1 MSDKN
6 FIFKNK
12 LFKGG
17 NTNMKMGVREICDVV
32 LKAKAATTIGNHT
45 FKAGE
50 PVIYFD
56 TLKTSTLE
64 GQATTVYAQGGKG
77 NARLLAWEGER
88 TLTFT
93 MEDALIS
100 PKSFAI
106 LSGADLMHADDGKEV
121 TAHATYQVEVKT
133 DDTIVVKGKV
143 AQKADNTYEDVYV
156 MLLDGN
162 GEMSGVPVKV
172 NDIADF
178 EYDTNDDGEDITTIT
193 INGTTTEGTTTPAK
207 LFLVGDVVFV
217 DFYKTYKGDA
227 VEITISADKFAG
239 YYYLEASTLFR
250 RESDG
255 VDLPA
260 EFIIP
265 KAKIQSAFTFTMA
278 SSGDPSTFTFTMD
291 ALPDYTKFNKTK
303 KVLCAIQVL
312 EADDNFDLTAE
323 DVEDTRTYTRQAYDV
338 DNKPESKTNAYVG
351 YTTKSGK
358 TYKDTDGK
366 TATAGE

>member
-1 MSDKN
+1 
-6 FIFKNK
+6 
-12 LFKGG
+12 
-17 NTNMKMGVREICDVV
+17 MKMGVREICDVV
-32 LKAKAATTIGNHT
+32 LKAKANTTIGNHT

-106 LSGADLMHADDGKEV
+106 LSGADLMHAGDQKTV
-121 TAHATYQVEVKT
+121 IAHATQQVQLIKDGE
-133 DDTIVVKGKV
+133 IVVD
-143 AQKADNTYEDVYV
+143 AEIATNADIYV
-156 MLLDGN
+156 MLLDSN
-162 GEMSGVPVKV
+162 GEMSGVPVK
-172 NDIADF
+172 IA
-178 EYDTNDDGEDITTIT
+178 ENKATAANGKTTIT
-193 INGTTTEGTTTPAK
+193 SD
-207 LFLVGDVVFV
+207 LFKNGDVVFV
-217 DFYKTYKGDA
+217 DFYKEYTSDA

-250 RESDG
+250 READG
-255 VDLPA
+255 IDLPA

-291 ALPDYTKFNKTK
+291 ALPDYTKFNPTK

-312 EADDNFDLTAE
+312 EADDNFDLTSSDNE
-323 DVEDTRTYTRQAYDV
+323 NGEVTYTRTTYDV
-338 DNKPESKTNAYVG
+338 DKKGNYIG
-351 YTTKSGK
+351 YTKGDK
-358 TYKDTDGK
+358 TYRDTDGK
-366 TATAGE
+366 TSVTNE

>member
-1 MSDKN
+1 
-6 FIFKNK
+6 
-12 LFKGG
+12 
-17 NTNMKMGVREICDVV
+17 MKMGVREICDVV

-106 LSGADLMHADDGKEV
+106 LSGANLMHADTDKKV
-121 TAHATYQVEVKT
+121 IAHATQQVVVAA
-133 DDTIVVKGKV
+133 DNTIVVD
-143 AQKADNTYEDVYV
+143 AEIAADTDVYV

-172 NDIADF
+172 
-178 EYDTNDDGEDITTIT
+178 DTKTEGVKIEAAEGKTTIT
-193 INGTTTEGTTTPAK
+193 AESG
-207 LFLVGDVVFV
+207 LFLKDDTVFV
-217 DFYKTYKGDA
+217 DFYKEYTSDA
-227 VEITISADKFAG
+227 IEITISADKFAG

-255 VDLPA
+255 MDLPA

-291 ALPDYTKFNKTK
+291 ALPDYTKFNSTK

-312 EADDNFDLTAE
+312 DADDNYDIVDKE
-323 DVEDTRTYTRQAYDV
+323 DNGTVEYERVIYDV
-338 DNKPESKTNAYVG
+338 DGTAAKNKDAKYISGTKNK
-351 YTTKSGK
+351 YTTND
-358 TYKDTDGK
+358 TAYKDPT
-366 TATAGE
+366 TGE

>member
-1 MSDKN
+1 
-6 FIFKNK
+6 
-12 LFKGG
+12 
-17 NTNMKMGVREICDVV
+17 MKMGVREICDVV
-32 LKAKAATTIGNHT
+32 LKAKANTTVGNHT

-64 GQATTVYAQGGKG
+64 GQATTVYAQGGRG
-77 NARLLAWEGER
+77 NSRLLAWEGER

-106 LSGADLMHADDGKEV
+106 LSGADLMHADEGKVV
-121 TAHATYQVEVKT
+121 TAHATAQIELKK
-133 DDTIVVKGKV
+133 DGEIEFGAV
-143 AQKADNTYEDVYV
+143 AALNTDVYV
-156 MLLDGN
+156 MLLDSN
-162 GEMSGVPVKV
+162 GEMSGVPVKIKSSE
-172 NDIADF
+172 IAYGHYESDAWKA
-178 EYDTNDDGEDITTIT
+178 DTA
-193 INGTTTEGTTTPAK
+193 TTTAIPATATHTRITNT
-207 LFLVGDVVFV
+207 LFKAGDVVFV
-217 DFYKTYKGDA
+217 DFYKEYTSDA
-227 VEITISADKFAG
+227 VEITVSADKFAG

-250 RESDG
+250 REVDG

-291 ALPDYTKFNKTK
+291 ALPDYTKFNKEK

-312 EADDNFDLTAE
+312 EADDNYDVKAE
-323 DVEDTRTYTRQAYDV
+323 EGENGDVTYTRATYND
-338 DNKPESKTNAYVG
+338 DKKPYMIANGKYQTANDAQVG
-351 YTTKSGK
+351 
-358 TYKDTDGK
+358 
-366 TATAGE
+366 E

>member
-1 MSDKN
+1 
-6 FIFKNK
+6 
-12 LFKGG
+12 
-17 NTNMKMGVREICDVV
+17 MKMGVREICDVV
-32 LKAKAATTIGNHT
+32 LKAKANTTIGNHT

-64 GQATTVYAQGGKG
+64 GQATTVYAQGGRG
-77 NARLLAWEGER
+77 NSRLLAWEGER

-106 LSGADLMHADDGKEV
+106 LSGADLMHADADKIV
-121 TAHATYQVEVKT
+121 TAHATQQKVLEKN
-133 DDTIVVKGKV
+133 DESVVNAKV
-143 AQKADNTYEDVYV
+143 ASKGEGKYEDIYV
-156 MLLDGN
+156 MLLDSN

-172 NDIADF
+172 NDIANINVAD
-178 EYDTNDDGEDITTIT
+178 EKTTIAFT
-193 INGTTTEGTTTPAK
+193 DAGKG
-207 LFLVGDVVFV
+207 LFKEEDVVFV
-217 DFYKTYKGDA
+217 DFYKTYPTDA
-227 VEITISADKFAG
+227 VEITVSADKFAG

-250 RESDG
+250 READG

-291 ALPDYTKFNKTK
+291 ALPDYTKFNKEK

-312 EADDNFDLTAE
+312 EADDNYDIVGE
-323 DVEDTRTYTRQAYDV
+323 VEDNGDVTYERVIYNVDGTILGNEKAQYIGTNKYRQTSD
-338 DNKPESKTNAYVG
+338 DTPEIKN
-351 YTTKSGK
+351 
-358 TYKDTDGK
+358 
-366 TATAGE
+366 

>member
-1 MSDKN
+1 
-6 FIFKNK
+6 
-12 LFKGG
+12 
-17 NTNMKMGVREICDVV
+17 MKMGVREICDVV
-32 LKAKAATTIGNHT
+32 LKAKANTTIGNHT

-106 LSGADLMHADDGKEV
+106 LSGADLMHADGTNNV
-121 TAHATYQVEVKT
+121 VIAHATAQVQLTEADITAKKLT
-133 DDTIVVKGKV
+133 LKDEKGNVIK
-143 AQKADNTYEDVYV
+143 ASANGKADTYI
-156 MLLDGN
+156 MLLDTN
-162 GEMSGVPVKV
+162 GEMSGVPVKATV
-172 NDIADF
+172 G
-178 EYDTNDDGEDITTIT
+178 TDGSIELAE
-193 INGTTTEGTTTPAK
+193 N
-207 LFLVGDVVFV
+207 LFLKDDVVFV
-217 DFYKTYKGDA
+217 DFYKEYETDA

-250 RESDG
+250 REVDG

-291 ALPDYTKFNKTK
+291 AFPDYTRFDDTK
-303 KVLCAIQVL
+303 KVLAAIQVIT
-312 EADDNFDLTAE
+312 ENTVVNGATERVNTPAGYKPDTTTPKE
-323 DVEDTRTYTRQAYDV
+323 D
-338 DNKPESKTNAYVG
+338 
-351 YTTKSGK
+351 
-358 TYKDTDGK
+358 
-366 TATAGE
+366 

>member
-1 MSDKN
+1 
-6 FIFKNK
+6 
-12 LFKGG
+12 
-17 NTNMKMGVREICDVV
+17 MKMGVREICDVV
-32 LKAKAATTIGNHT
+32 LKAKANTTIGNHI

-106 LSGADLMHADDGKEV
+106 LSGADLMHADGASNKV
-121 TAHATYQVEVKT
+121 IAHATAQVQLTET
-133 DDTIVVKGKV
+133 DITNKKLTLKDEKGNVIK
-143 AQKADNTYEDVYV
+143 ASANGKADTYI
-156 MLLDGN
+156 MLLDTN
-162 GEMSGVPVKV
+162 GEMAGVPVKAAV
-172 NDIADF
+172 DTDGSITLAD
-178 EYDTNDDGEDITTIT
+178 G
-193 INGTTTEGTTTPAK
+193 
-207 LFLVGDVVFV
+207 LFLKDDVVFV
-217 DFYKTYKGDA
+217 DFYKEYETDA

-250 RESDG
+250 REVDG

-291 ALPDYTKFNKTK
+291 ALPDYTKFNPTK

-312 EADDNFDLTAE
+312 EADDNFELTSTEAE
-323 DVEDTRTYTRQAYDV
+323 GEVTYTRATYNEDQ
-338 DNKPESKTNAYVG
+338 KPYMVKN
-351 YTTKSGK
+351 GK
-358 TYKDTDGK
+358 YQ
-366 TATAGE
+366 TANDDPAGE

>member
-1 MSDKN
+1 
-6 FIFKNK
+6 
-12 LFKGG
+12 
-17 NTNMKMGVREICDVV
+17 MKMGVREICDVV
-32 LKAKAATTIGNHT
+32 LKAKANTTIGNHT
-45 FKAGE
+45 FQKGE

-106 LSGADLMHADDGKEV
+106 LSGADLMHADGEEKKV
-121 TAHATYQVEVKT
+121 IAHASYQGIVKAT
-133 DDTIVVKGKV
+133 GESTSATHTITVTKEDGTAYAISKDALADT
-143 AQKADNTYEDVYV
+143 YV
-156 MLLDGN
+156 MLLDEN
-162 GEMSGVPVKV
+162 GEMSGVPVK
-172 NDIADF
+172 IAK
-178 EYDTNDDGEDITTIT
+178 EKITGNVIT
-193 INGTTTEGTTTPAK
+193 LDKA
-207 LFLVGDVVFV
+207 LFLEGDVVFV
-217 DFYKTYKGDA
+217 DFYHEYTEDA
-227 VEITISADKFAG
+227 VEISISADKFAG

-291 ALPDYTKFNKTK
+291 ALPDYTKFNPTK

-312 EADDNFDLTAE
+312 EADDNFDLTSVNS
-323 DVEDTRTYTRQAYDV
+323 DNGDTTYQRVTYNV
-338 DNKPESKTNAYVG
+338 DGENNEKAVYVG
-351 YTTKSGK
+351 TNKYRQTSN
-358 TYKDTDGK
+358 DTP
-366 TATAGE
+366 TLEA

>member
-1 MSDKN
+1 
-6 FIFKNK
+6 
-12 LFKGG
+12 
-17 NTNMKMGVREICDVV
+17 MKVGVREICDVV
-32 LKAKAATTIGNHT
+32 LKAKANTTIGNHT
-45 FKAGE
+45 FKKGE

-64 GQATTVYAQGGKG
+64 GAATTVYAQGGRG

-100 PKSFAI
+100 TKGLAI
-106 LSGADLMHADDGKEV
+106 LTGADLIHADNEGGKGKSV
-121 TAHATYQVEVKT
+121 IAHATQQVQLEA
-133 DDTIVVKGKV
+133 DDTIIVDSKIAAGT
-143 AQKADNTYEDVYV
+143 DIYV

-162 GEMSGVPVKV
+162 GEMSGVPVK
-172 NDIADF
+172 IARGTEDANV
-178 EYDTNDDGEDITTIT
+178 TVADGKTTIKA
-193 INGTTTEGTTTPAK
+193 TEG
-207 LFLVGDVVFV
+207 LFKAEDVVFV
-217 DFYKTYKGDA
+217 DFYKEYKTDA
-227 VEITISADKFAG
+227 VEITITADKFAG

-291 ALPDYTKFNKTK
+291 ALPDYTKFNPTK
-303 KVLCAIQVL
+303 KVLCVIQVL
-312 EADDNFDLTAE
+312 DADDNYDLTSTDE
-323 DVEDTRTYTRQAYDV
+323 DGTITYQRVIYNENKNGVYAGYEGTDAKGNKISYRQTSTDKPPVTVE
-338 DNKPESKTNAYVG
+338 
-351 YTTKSGK
+351 
-358 TYKDTDGK
+358 
-366 TATAGE
+366 GE

>member
-1 MSDKN
+1 
-6 FIFKNK
+6 
-12 LFKGG
+12 
-17 NTNMKMGVREICDVV
+17 MKMGVREICDVV
-32 LKAKAATTIGNHT
+32 LKAKANTTIGNHT

-64 GQATTVYAQGGKG
+64 GAATTVYAQGGRG
-77 NARLLAWEGER
+77 NSRLLAWEGER

-106 LSGADLMHADDGKEV
+106 LSGADLMHADENKTV
-121 TAHATYQVEVKT
+121 TAHATTQVELK
-133 DDTIVVKGKV
+133 DDGEFEFGAV
-143 AQKADNTYEDVYV
+143 AALNTEIYV
-156 MLLDGN
+156 MLLDSN

-172 NDIADF
+172 
-178 EYDTNDDGEDITTIT
+178 TDGITYGHYASGAWVEDEVPEKGTIPTTATHTKIE
-193 INGTTTEGTTTPAK
+193 NE
-207 LFLVGDVVFV
+207 LFKAGDVVFV
-217 DFYKTYKGDA
+217 DFYKEYKSDA
-227 VEITISADKFAG
+227 VEITVSADKFAG

-291 ALPDYTKFNKTK
+291 ALPDYTKFNPTK

-312 EADDNFDLTAE
+312 DADDNFDIVDTE
-323 DVEDTRTYTRQAYDV
+323 DEGTITYERRQYDV
-338 DNKPESKTNAYVG
+338 NTEGKYIG
-351 YTTKSGK
+351 YTTSKGK
-358 TYKDTDGK
+358 NYKDTDGN
-366 TATAGE
+366 TVAEGN

>member
-1 MSDKN
+1 
-6 FIFKNK
+6 
-12 LFKGG
+12 
-17 NTNMKMGVREICDVV
+17 MKMGVREICDVV

-45 FKAGE
+45 FQKGE

-77 NARLLAWEGER
+77 NSRLLAWEGER

-106 LSGADLMHADDGKEV
+106 LSGADLMHADDTKTVVAHASQQIEV
-121 TAHATYQVEVKT
+121 TKDGE
-133 DDTIVVKGKV
+133 IVVDSKIST
-143 AQKADNTYEDVYV
+143 KAGADVYV

-162 GEMSGVPVKV
+162 GEMSGVPVK
-172 NDIADF
+172 IAA
-178 EYDTNDDGEDITTIT
+178 TAITADESKSTIT
-193 INGTTTEGTTTPAK
+193 SD
-207 LFLVGDVVFV
+207 LFKANDVVFV
-217 DFYKTYKGDA
+217 DFYKEYQDNA

-291 ALPDYTKFNKTK
+291 ALPDYTKFDPTK

-312 EADDNFDLTAE
+312 EADDNFDLTSVDTE
-323 DVEDTRTYTRQAYDV
+323 EGTVEYKRVQYDKDTTGNYI
-338 DNKPESKTNAYVG
+338 G
-351 YTTKSGK
+351 YTKNGK
-358 TYKDTDGK
+358 TYKDTDGSSVK
-366 TATAGE
+366 AGE

>member
-1 MSDKN
+1 M
-6 FIFKNK
+6 K
-12 LFKGG
+12 L
-17 NTNMKMGVREICDVV
+17 GVREICDVV

-64 GQATTVYAQGGKG
+64 GAATTVYAQGGRG
-77 NARLLAWEGER
+77 NSRLLAWEGER

-106 LSGADLMHADDGKEV
+106 LSGAGLMHADTTQKV
-121 TAHATYQVEVKT
+121 IAHTTNQVQLTAEDITNKKLVIKDEHGNV
-133 DDTIVVKGKV
+133 I
-143 AQKADNTYEDVYV
+143 KASQNAEASAYI

-162 GEMSGVPVKV
+162 GEMSGVPVKSKV
-172 NDIADF
+172 D
-178 EYDTNDDGEDITTIT
+178 
-193 INGTTTEGTTTPAK
+193 TEGAIELEDG
-207 LFLVGDVVFV
+207 LFIAGDVVLV
-217 DFYKTYKGDA
+217 DFYKEYESDA

-250 RESDG
+250 READG

-291 ALPDYTKFNKTK
+291 ALPDYTKFNKEK

-312 EADDNFDLTAE
+312 EADDNFDIADKE
-323 DVEDTRTYTRQAYDV
+323 ENGEVNYTRATYNKDGTDKNNPKAAYLV
-338 DNKPESKTNAYVG
+338 KNNKYQ
-351 YTTKSGK
+351 TTDDAPG
-358 TYKDTDGK
+358 
-366 TATAGE
+366 AGE

>member
-1 MSDKN
+1 
-6 FIFKNK
+6 
-12 LFKGG
+12 
-17 NTNMKMGVREICDVV
+17 MKMGVREICDVV
-32 LKAKAATTIGNHT
+32 LKAKANTTIGNHT
-45 FKAGE
+45 FRAGE

-64 GQATTVYAQGGKG
+64 GAATTVYAQGGRG

-106 LSGADLMHADDGKEV
+106 LSGADLMHANNPDGKGQSV
-121 TAHATYQVEVKT
+121 VAHATFQGIVEQA
-133 DDTIVVKGKV
+133 DTEGATPTITINKDGK
-143 AQKADNTYEDVYV
+143 AYNISQAANTEIYV
-156 MLLDGN
+156 MLLDEN

-172 NDIADF
+172 TETVATISN
-178 EYDTNDDGEDITTIT
+178 NVITFKDA
-193 INGTTTEGTTTPAK
+193 N
-207 LFLVGDVVFV
+207 LFKKDDVVFV
-217 DFYKTYKGDA
+217 DFYHEYTTDA

-291 ALPDYTKFNKTK
+291 ALPDYTKFNPTK

-312 EADDNFDLTAE
+312 EADDNFDLTASE
-323 DVEDTRTYTRQAYDV
+323 DDGTVTYERVVYNVDGAEGKNEKAQYIGTNKYRQTSDDTPTL
-338 DNKPESKTNAYVG
+338 
-351 YTTKSGK
+351 
-358 TYKDTDGK
+358 
-366 TATAGE
+366 GE

>member
-1 MSDKN
+1 
-6 FIFKNK
+6 
-12 LFKGG
+12 
-17 NTNMKMGVREICDVV
+17 MKMGVREICDVV
-32 LKAKAATTIGNHT
+32 LKAKANTTIGNHT

-64 GQATTVYAQGGKG
+64 GQATTVYSQGGKG

-88 TLTFT
+88 TLTIN

-106 LSGADLMHADDGKEV
+106 LSGADLMHADADKKV
-121 TAHATYQVEVKT
+121 IAHATQQVQLTKDGE
-133 DDTIVVKGKV
+133 IVVDSKI
-143 AQKADNTYEDVYV
+143 ATNADIYV

-162 GEMSGVPVKV
+162 GEMSGVPVK
-172 NDIADF
+172 IAGTSATVAD
-178 EYDTNDDGEDITTIT
+178 EKTTIT
-193 INGTTTEGTTTPAK
+193 SD
-207 LFLVGDVVFV
+207 LFKNGDVVFV
-217 DFYKTYKGDA
+217 DFYKEYTSDA

-250 RESDG
+250 READG

-291 ALPDYTKFNKTK
+291 ALPDYTKFNPTK

-312 EADDNFDLTAE
+312 GADDNFDLTSTE
-323 DVEDTRTYTRQAYDV
+323 TEGEVTYTRATYNEDK
-338 DNKPESKTNAYVG
+338 KPYMIKN
-351 YTTKSGK
+351 GK
-358 TYKDTDGK
+358 YH
-366 TATAGE
+366 TANDDPKYGTQE